1 MIDHIHIQEAARLA
15 IKGRIHSIETFG
27 ALDGPGLRYVVFMQG
42 CPLRCLYCH
51 NPDSWD
57 VSGGAEKEAG
67 DLAADILR
75 YRNFIKSGG
84 VTFSGGE
91 PLLQS
96 EFVHAVIQQLAGSGL
111 NAAID
116 TSGCAPLE
124 VCRPV
129 IDNCGLV
136 MLDIKALSDELCLYL
151 TDTTGKNARALLEY
165 CERIGR
171 HVWIR
176 HVLVPGLTLADWR
189 LRRLIDYLKQFTCI
203 RKFEPLG
210 FHKLGEYKWDELG
223 LDYKLT
229 DTPPAERREVDRVRA
244 MFADAGIPV

>member
-1 MIDHIHIQEAARLA
+1 VSE

-57 VSGGAEKEAG
+57 PAAGTEKEAG
-67 DLAADILR
+67 ELAADILR
-75 YRNFIKSGG
+75 YRNFIRSGG

-91 PLLQS
+91 PLIQS
-96 EFVHAVIQQLAGSGL
+96 GFIHEVIQHLSGSGL
-111 NAAID
+111 NIAID
-116 TSGCAPLE
+116 TSGCVPLE
-124 VCRPV
+124 LCRPV

-136 MLDIKALSDELCLYL
+136 MLDIKALSDELCQHM
-151 TDTTGKNARALLEY
+151 TGTTGKNTRALLEY

-171 HVWIR
+171 PVWIR

-189 LRRLIDYLKQFTCI
+189 LRRLIDYLKPFTCI

-210 FHKLGEYKWDELG
+210 FHKLGEYKWEEMG
-223 LDYKLT
+223 LEYRLAN
-229 DTPPAERREVDRVRA
+229 TPPAGRNEVERVRA
-244 MFADAGIPV
+244 MFAAAGIPV